1 MFCEKCGS
9 RIPENSKF
17 CENCGA
23 PVPAAGPGGGNAGDA
38 GNAYG
43 PAASGGTIREEGNV
57 QEGQA
62 QETQEPEGQQI
73 TENIYLCPDGMYRW
87 IYEYDMVR
95 NPVILF
101 TVWKVMGIA
110 FLAVFLFLQVITLI
124 SGDGLFLPGW
134 DNGGK
139 YAFFCL
145 VLLFGPVAILSY
157 FIVAASYGWRYM
169 VLFEMNDAGVKFI
182 QMPGQFKKAQALGWL
197 SAMAGLVT
205 GNLAAAGAG
214 VLAASRDSMYSEF
227 AKVRAVIPKRGFHTI
242 KVNGRL
248 MHNQVYAEDADF
260 DFVLNYIQQRTP
272 QAKHG

>member
-23 PVPAAGPGGGNAGDA
+23 PVPAVPQGGSPAAGPGAGNAGAADT
-38 GNAYG
+38 GYG
-43 PAASGGTIREEGNV
+43 AAAPGGMPQEEQV
-57 QEGQA
+57 
-62 QETQEPEGQQI
+62 PEGQQV

-95 NPVILF
+95 NPVILY

-145 VLLFGPVAILSY
+145 VLLFGPVAVIAY
-157 FIVAASYGWRYM
+157 FIVAAS
-169 VLFEMNDAGVKFI
+169 
-182 QMPGQFKKAQALGWL
+182 GQFKKAQALGWL

-205 GNLAAAGAG
+205 GNLSAAGAG
-214 VLAASRDSMYSEF
+214 MLAASRDSMYSEF

-248 MHNQVYAEDADF
+248 QHNQVYAEDADY
-260 DFVLNYIQQRTP
+260 DFVLNFIQQHTP